1 MPEFIPLSLILQAH
15 TIPAIKKNRN
25 ENRDILPTVVCT
37 DEKQCFHD
45 SLQSG
50 KRDFFR
56 EKTGGGKVWRKK
68 HKASCKKY
76 KAHILK

>member
-15 TIPAIKKNRN
+15 TIPAIKNRN

-50 KRDFFR
+50 KRDFFGR
-56 EKTGGGKVWRKK
+56 KQGAEKYGEKNIRHLVKNTR
-68 HKASCKKY
+68 H
-76 KAHILK
+76 LF